1 MRECAGPDR
10 RTRRDRCLT
19 GRRHFSGTGRWT
31 DDAKETPRLYAHSH
45 LGAMSTPAQRMVA
58 EQLLPNGVS
67 DPRVIEVMSE
77 IPREEFLSSRV
88 RRHAYENRALAIDC
102 GQTIS
107 QPLVVALMTQALA
120 PRPEDRAL
128 EVGTG
133 SGYQAA
139 VLSRLVSHVT
149 TLELEPSLAERA
161 SETLSRLGY
170 SNVEVAV
177 ADGSFGWPPYAPYD
191 IIVVAAASPD
201 VPPALIEQLAPGGR
215 LVIPVGKASD
225 EHQDLRLY
233 ERHGDGLTARS
244 LFPVRF
250 VPLR

>member
-1 MRECAGPDR
+1 
-10 RTRRDRCLT
+10 
-19 GRRHFSGTGRWT
+19 
-31 DDAKETPRLYAHSH
+31 
-45 LGAMSTPAQRMVA
+45 MSTPAQRMVA
-58 EQLLPNGVS
+58 EQLLPHGVT
-67 DPRVIEVMSE
+67 DQRVIEAMSQV
-77 IPREEFLSSRV
+77 PREEFLSGRL

-107 QPLVVALMTQALA
+107 QPLVVALMTQAAA
-120 PRPEDRAL
+120 PKPEDRAL

-139 VLSRLVSHVT
+139 VLGRLVRSLI

-170 SNVEVAV
+170 TNVEVAV
-177 ADGSFGWPPYAPYD
+177 ADGSLGWPVYAPYD
-191 IIVVAAASPD
+191 IILVAAASPE
-201 VPPALIEQLAPGGR
+201 VPAPLFDQLAPGGR
-215 LVIPVGKASD
+215 LVIPLGRATD

-233 ERHGDGLTARS
+233 ERNGDELTSRS
-244 LFPVRF
+244 LFAVRF

>member
-1 MRECAGPDR
+1 
-10 RTRRDRCLT
+10 
-19 GRRHFSGTGRWT
+19 
-31 DDAKETPRLYAHSH
+31 
-45 LGAMSTPAQRMVA
+45 MVA
-58 EQLLPNGVS
+58 EQLLPNGVA
-67 DPRVIEVMSE
+67 DPRVIEAMSV
-77 IPREEFLSSRV
+77 IPREEFLSGRL

-107 QPLVVALMTQALA
+107 QPLVVALMTQAAA
-120 PRPEDRAL
+120 PKPEDRAL

-139 VLSRLVSHVT
+139 VLSRLVRHLV
-149 TLELEPSLAERA
+149 TLELEPSLAEHA
-161 SETLSRLGY
+161 SETLARLGY

-177 ADGSFGWPPYAPYD
+177 ADGSLGWPDQAPYD
-191 IIVVAAASPD
+191 IILVAAASPE

-215 LVIPVGKASD
+215 LVIPLGRASD
-225 EHQDLRLY
+225 EHQDLRVY
-233 ERHGDGLTARS
+233 ERRGDAVTSRS